1 MKRGSSKTFELPEDI
16 IDEVIPLDKL
26 ISRLRTD
33 LTLSKNYTDKYGE
46 PSSNEVKRKNKQKM
60 SLLYYLELLKDVVP
74 NL

>member
-1 MKRGSSKTFELPEDI
+1 MPEDI

-33 LTLSKNYTDKYGE
+33 LKLSKKYADTYGE
-46 PSSNEVKRKNKQKM
+46 PSTNEVKHKNKQKA
-60 SLLYYLELLKDVVP
+60 SLLYYLERLKELDS

>member
-1 MKRGSSKTFELPEDI
+1 MPEDI

-33 LTLSKNYTDKYGE
+33 LKLSKNYADKYGE
-46 PSSNEVKRKNKQKM
+46 PSSHEVKHKNKQKL
-60 SLLYYLELLKDVVP
+60 SLLYYLELLKDLDP